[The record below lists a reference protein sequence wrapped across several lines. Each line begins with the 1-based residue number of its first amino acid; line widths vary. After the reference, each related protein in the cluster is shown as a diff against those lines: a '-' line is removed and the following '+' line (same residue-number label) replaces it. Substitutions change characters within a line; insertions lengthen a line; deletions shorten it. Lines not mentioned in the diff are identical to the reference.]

1 MDYKKSLKFLCFLT
15 FIRINSQPYFKMIAE
30 NLAILRQKIDETCK
44 RSGRNPD
51 EVKLIAVSKYFGIA
65 SIVDAK
71 NCGLTDFGE
80 NRAQELT
87 LKFEKLRNDVTWHF
101 IGTLQTNK
109 VKYVVNSSELIHS
122 VDSLELVEEI
132 NKRAEKIGKIQKI
145 LFEVKTSEE
154 ETKSGLET
162 ETEVL
167 NLVKRCSELKNLEL
181 KGLMTMAPLTDDTNI
196 IRKSF
201 RDLRNLKDRINNK
214 GYNLTELSM
223 GMTSD
228 FEIAIEEG
236 ATMIR
241 VGSAIFGDRDYSKDW
256 RQV

>member
-1 MDYKKSLKFLCFLT
+1 
-15 FIRINSQPYFKMIAE
+15 MIAE
-30 NLAILRQKIDETCK
+30 NLAQLRAKIEETCK
-44 RSGRNPD
+44 RAGRNPVD
-51 EVKLIAVSKYFGIA
+51 VTLIAVSKYFGVD
-65 SIVDAK
+65 SIIEAK

-87 LKFEKLRNDVTWHF
+87 LKYEKLGDSVVWHM
-101 IGTLQTNK
+101 IGTLQKNK
-109 VKYVVNSSELIHS
+109 VKYAVNAAELIHS

-132 NKRAEKIGKIQKI
+132 NARAEKLGKIQNI
-145 LFEVKTSEE
+145 LLEVKTSEE

-162 ETEVL
+162 ENEIL
-167 NLVKRCSELKNLEL
+167 SLVKRCSELKNIQL
-181 KGLMTMAPLTDDTNI
+181 KGFMTMAPLTEDANI

-201 RDLRNLKDRINNK
+201 RDLRNLKDQINNK

-241 VGSAIFGDRDYSKDW
+241 IGSAIFGDRDYSKDW

>member
-1 MDYKKSLKFLCFLT
+1 
-15 FIRINSQPYFKMIAE
+15 MIAE
-30 NLAILRQKIDETCK
+30 NLAVLRQKIEETCN
-44 RSGRNPD
+44 RSRRNTD
-51 EVKLIAVSKYFGIA
+51 EVKLIAVSKYFG
-65 SIVDAK
+65 VDAILEAK

-87 LKFEKLRNDVTWHF
+87 LKFEKLGNDVTWHF

-109 VKYVVNSSELIHS
+109 VKYAVNAAELIHS

-145 LFEVKTSEE
+145 LLEVKTSEE

-162 ETEVL
+162 ENEIFS
-167 NLVKRCSELKNLEL
+167 LVKRCSELKNLDL
-181 KGLMTMAPLTDDTNI
+181 KGLMTMAPLTDDSNI

-241 VGSAIFGDRDYSKDW
+241 IGSAIFGDRDYSKDW

>member
-1 MDYKKSLKFLCFLT
+1 
-15 FIRINSQPYFKMIAE
+15 MIAE
-30 NLAILRQKIDETCK
+30 NLAILRQKIDESCK
-44 RSGRNPD
+44 NAGRNPAK
-51 EVKLIAVSKYFGIA
+51 VKLIAVSKYFSVVA
-65 SIVDAK
+65 IVEAK

-87 LKFEKLRNDVTWHF
+87 LKFEKLGNDVTWHF

-109 VKYVVNSSELIHS
+109 VKYVVNSAELIHS

-132 NKRAEKIGKIQKI
+132 NKRAEKIGKTQKI
-145 LFEVKTSEE
+145 LLEVKTSEE

-162 ETEVL
+162 ENEIL
-167 NLVKRCSELKNLEL
+167 SLVKRCSELKNIEL
-181 KGLMTMAPLTDDTNI
+181 KGLMTMAPLTEDANI

-201 RDLRNLKDRINNK
+201 RDLRNLKDQINNK

-236 ATMIR
+236 STMIR
-241 VGSAIFGDRDYSKDW
+241 IGSAIFGDRDYSKDW

>member
-1 MDYKKSLKFLCFLT
+1 
-15 FIRINSQPYFKMIAE
+15 MIAE
-30 NLAILRQKIDETCK
+30 NIAVLRQKIEETCK
-44 RSGRNPD
+44 RSGRNPAG
-51 EVKLIAVSKYFGIA
+51 VKLIAVSKYFG
-65 SIVDAK
+65 VDKIIEAK

-87 LKFEKLRNDVTWHF
+87 LKFEKLGDGVVWHF
-101 IGTLQTNK
+101 IGTLQKNK
-109 VKYVVNSSELIHS
+109 VKYAVKAAELIHS

-132 NKRAEKIGKIQKI
+132 NNRAEKLGKVQNI
-145 LFEVKTSEE
+145 LLEVKTSEE

-162 ETEVL
+162 EIEIL
-167 NLVKRCSELKNLEL
+167 NLVGKCSQLKNIHL
-181 KGLMTMAPLTDDTNI
+181 KGFMTMAPLTDDTKI

-201 RDLRNLKDRINNK
+201 ADLRNLKVKINNK

-256 RQV
+256 RQI

>member
-1 MDYKKSLKFLCFLT
+1 
-15 FIRINSQPYFKMIAE
+15 MIAE
-30 NLAILRQKIDETCK
+30 NLAVLRQKIEETCRK
-44 RSGRNPD
+44 SGRNPA
-51 EVKLIAVSKYFGIA
+51 EIKLIAVSKYFG
-65 SIVDAK
+65 VDAINEAK

-87 LKFEKLRNDVTWHF
+87 LKYEKLGNDVAWHF

-109 VKYVVNSSELIHS
+109 VRYVVNSAGLIHS
-122 VDSLELVEEI
+122 VDSPELVEEI

-145 LFEVKTSEE
+145 LLEVKTSGE

-162 ETEVL
+162 ETEIL
-167 NLVKRCSELKNLEL
+167 SLVKRCSELLNIEL
-181 KGLMTMAPLTDDTNI
+181 KGFMTMAPLTDDTNI

-214 GYNLTELSM
+214 GFNLTELSM

-241 VGSAIFGDRDYSKDW
+241 IGSAIFGDRDYSKDW

>member
-1 MDYKKSLKFLCFLT
+1 
-15 FIRINSQPYFKMIAE
+15 MIAK
-30 NLAILRQKIDETCK
+30 NLAVLRQKIEETCT
-44 RSGRNPD
+44 RSGRNPA
-51 EVKLIAVSKYFGIA
+51 EVKLIAVSKYFG
-65 SIVDAK
+65 VDAIIEAK

-87 LKFEKLRNDVTWHF
+87 LKFEKLGDSVVWHM
-101 IGTLQTNK
+101 IGTLQKNK
-109 VKYVVNSSELIHS
+109 VKYVVNSAELIHS
-122 VDSLELVEEI
+122 VDSVDLVEEI
-132 NKRAEKIGKIQKI
+132 NKRAEKISKVQKI
-145 LFEVKTSEE
+145 LLEVKTSEE

-162 ETEVL
+162 EIEIL
-167 NLVKRCSELKNLEL
+167 SLVKRCSELKNIEL
-181 KGLMTMAPLTDDTNI
+181 KGLMTMAPLTEDANI

-201 RDLRNLKDRINNK
+201 RDLRNLKDQINNK

-241 VGSAIFGDRDYSKDW
+241 IGSAIFGDRDYSKDW

>member
-1 MDYKKSLKFLCFLT
+1 
-15 FIRINSQPYFKMIAE
+15 MIAE
-30 NLAILRQKIDETCK
+30 NLAILRQKIDETCRK
-44 RSGRNPD
+44 SGRNP
-51 EVKLIAVSKYFGIA
+51 EEIKLIAVSKYFGVD
-65 SIVDAK
+65 SIIEAK

-87 LKFEKLRNDVTWHF
+87 LKFEKLGNDVTWHF

-109 VKYVVNSSELIHS
+109 VKYVVNSAELIHS

-132 NKRAEKIGKIQKI
+132 NKRAEKIEKIQKI
-145 LFEVKTSEE
+145 LLEVKTSEE

-162 ETEVL
+162 ETEIL
-167 NLVKRCSELKNLEL
+167 NLVKRCSELKSLEL

-214 GYNLTELSM
+214 GFNLTELSM

>member
-1 MDYKKSLKFLCFLT
+1 
-15 FIRINSQPYFKMIAE
+15 MIAE
-30 NLAILRQKIDETCK
+30 NLAILRQKIEETCK

-51 EVKLIAVSKYFGIA
+51 EVKLIAVSKYFGLD
-65 SIVDAK
+65 SIIEAK

-87 LKFEKLRNDVTWHF
+87 LKFEKLGDSVVWHM
-101 IGTLQTNK
+101 IGTLQKNK
-109 VKYVVNSSELIHS
+109 VKYAVNAAELIHS

-132 NKRAEKIGKIQKI
+132 NARAEKLGKVQNI
-145 LFEVKTSEE
+145 LLEVKTSEE

-162 ETEVL
+162 EIEIL
-167 NLVKRCSELKNLEL
+167 SLVKRCSELNNI
-181 KGLMTMAPLTDDTNI
+181 GLMGFMTMAPLTEDTDI

-201 RDLRNLKDRINNK
+201 RDLRNLKDQINNK

-228 FEIAIEEG
+228 FEFAIEEG

-241 VGSAIFGDRDYSKDW
+241 IGSAIFGDRDYSKDW

>member
-1 MDYKKSLKFLCFLT
+1 
-15 FIRINSQPYFKMIAE
+15 MIAE
-30 NLAILRQKIDETCK
+30 NLAHLRAKIEETCK
-44 RSGRNPD
+44 RSGRKPD
-51 EVKLIAVSKYFGIA
+51 EVKLIAVSKYFGVD
-65 SIVDAK
+65 SIIEAK

-87 LKFEKLRNDVTWHF
+87 LKYEKLGNDVTWHF
-101 IGTLQTNK
+101 IGTLQKNK
-109 VKYVVNSSELIHS
+109 VKYAVNAAELIHS
-122 VDSLELVEEI
+122 VDSIELVEEI
-132 NKRAEKIGKIQKI
+132 NARAEKLGKVQKI
-145 LFEVKTSEE
+145 LLEVKTSEE
-154 ETKSGLET
+154 GTKSGLET
-162 ETEVL
+162 ENEIL
-167 NLVKRCSELKNLEL
+167 SIVKRCSELKNIEL
-181 KGLMTMAPLTDDTNI
+181 KGLMTMATLTEDANI

-201 RDLRNLKDRINNK
+201 RDLRNLKDKINNK

-241 VGSAIFGDRDYSKDW
+241 IGSAIFGDRDYSKDW

>member
-1 MDYKKSLKFLCFLT
+1 
-15 FIRINSQPYFKMIAE
+15 MIAE
-30 NLAILRQKIDETCK
+30 NLAVLRQKIVETCRK
-44 RSGRNPD
+44 SGRNPE
-51 EVKLIAVSKYFGIA
+51 EVKLIAVSKYFGIDA
-65 SIVDAK
+65 IIEAK

-87 LKFEKLRNDVTWHF
+87 LKFEKLGNDVTWHF
-101 IGTLQTNK
+101 IGTLQKNK
-109 VKYVVNSSELIHS
+109 VKYAVNAAELIHS

-145 LFEVKTSEE
+145 LLEVKTSEE

-162 ETEVL
+162 ETEIL
-167 NLVKRCSELKNLEL
+167 NLVSRCSELKNLGL

-214 GYNLTELSM
+214 GFNLTELSM

-236 ATMIR
+236 ATMLRI
-241 VGSAIFGDRDYSKDW
+241 GSAIFGDRDYSKDW

>member
-1 MDYKKSLKFLCFLT
+1 
-15 FIRINSQPYFKMIAE
+15 MIVQNIA
-30 NLAILRQKIDETCK
+30 NLRQKIEEVCK

-51 EVKLIAVSKYFGIA
+51 EVKLIAVSKYFG
-65 SIVDAK
+65 VDAIIEAK

-87 LKFEKLRNDVTWHF
+87 LKYEKLGDSVVWHM
-101 IGTLQTNK
+101 IGTLQKNK
-109 VKYVVNSSELIHS
+109 VKYAVKAAELIHS
-122 VDSLELVEEI
+122 VDSIELVEEI
-132 NKRAEKIGKIQKI
+132 NSRASKFGKIQKI
-145 LFEVKTSEE
+145 LLEVKTSEE
-154 ETKSGLET
+154 ETKLGLET
-162 ETEVL
+162 ENEIL
-167 NLVKRCSELKNLEL
+167 SLVKRCLELKNIDL
-181 KGLMTMAPLTDDTNI
+181 KGLMTMAPLTEDANI

-201 RDLRNLKDRINNK
+201 RDLRNLKDQINNK

-241 VGSAIFGDRDYSKDW
+241 IGSAIFGDRDYSKDW

>member
-1 MDYKKSLKFLCFLT
+1 
-15 FIRINSQPYFKMIAE
+15 MIAE
-30 NLAILRQKIDETCK
+30 NLAQLRAKIKETCK
-44 RSGRNPD
+44 RSGRNAV
-51 EVKLIAVSKYFGIA
+51 EVKIIAVSKYFG
-65 SIVDAK
+65 VDAITEAK

-87 LKFEKLRNDVTWHF
+87 LKYENLGNSVTWHF
-101 IGTLQTNK
+101 IGTLQKNK
-109 VKYVVNSSELIHS
+109 VKYAVNAAELVHS

-132 NKRAEKIGKIQKI
+132 NNRAEKLGKVQKI
-145 LFEVKTSEE
+145 LLEVKTSEE

-162 ETEVL
+162 ENEIL
-167 NLVKRCSELKNLEL
+167 SLVKRCSELKNIDL
-181 KGLMTMAPLTDDTNI
+181 KGLMTMAPLTEDANI

-201 RDLRNLKDRINNK
+201 RDLRNLKDQINNK

-241 VGSAIFGDRDYSKDW
+241 IGSAIFGDRDYSKDW

>member
-1 MDYKKSLKFLCFLT
+1 
-15 FIRINSQPYFKMIAE
+15 MIAE
-30 NLAILRQKIDETCK
+30 NLAHLRAKIEEKCT
-44 RSGRNPD
+44 RAGRNPN
-51 EVKLIAVSKYFGIA
+51 EVKLIAVSKYFGVD
-65 SIVDAK
+65 SIIEAK

-87 LKFEKLRNDVTWHF
+87 LKYEKLGDSVVWHM
-101 IGTLQTNK
+101 IGTLQKNK
-109 VKYVVNSSELIHS
+109 VKYAVNAADLIHS

-132 NKRAEKIGKIQKI
+132 NNRAEKLDKVQKI
-145 LFEVKTSEE
+145 LLEVKTSEE

-162 ETEVL
+162 EIEIL
-167 NLVKRCSELKNLEL
+167 SLVKRCSELKNIGL
-181 KGLMTMAPLTDDTNI
+181 KGFMTMAPLTEDANI

-201 RDLRNLKDRINNK
+201 RDLRNLKDQINNK

-236 ATMIR
+236 ATLIR
-241 VGSAIFGDRDYSKDW
+241 IGSAIFGDRDYSKDW

>member
-1 MDYKKSLKFLCFLT
+1 
-15 FIRINSQPYFKMIAE
+15 MIAE
-30 NLAILRQKIDETCK
+30 NLAILRQKIDETCRK
-44 RSGRNPD
+44 SGRNPE
-51 EVKLIAVSKYFGIA
+51 EVKLIAVSKYFGVD
-65 SIVDAK
+65 SIIEAK
-71 NCGLTDFGE
+71 KCGLTDFGE

-87 LKFEKLRNDVTWHF
+87 LKFEKLGNEATWHM
-101 IGTLQTNK
+101 IGTLQKNK
-109 VKYVVNSSELIHS
+109 VKYVVNAAELIQS

-132 NKRAEKIGKIQKI
+132 NKRSEKIGKIQKI
-145 LFEVKTSEE
+145 LLEVKTSEE

-162 ETEVL
+162 ENEIL
-167 NLVKRCSELKNLEL
+167 SLVKSCSELKNIEL
-181 KGLMTMAPLTDDTNI
+181 KGFMTMAPLTEDANI

-241 VGSAIFGDRDYSKDW
+241 IGSAIFGDRDYSKDW

>member
-1 MDYKKSLKFLCFLT
+1 
-15 FIRINSQPYFKMIAE
+15 MIAE
-30 NLAILRQKIDETCK
+30 NLAVLRQKIEETCK
-44 RSGRNPD
+44 RSGRNPV
-51 EVKLIAVSKYFGIA
+51 EVKLIAVSKYFG
-65 SIVDAK
+65 VDAIIEAK
-71 NCGLTDFGE
+71 NCGLIDFGE

-87 LKFEKLRNDVTWHF
+87 LKFEKLGDSVVWHM
-101 IGTLQTNK
+101 IGTLQKNK
-109 VKYVVNSSELIHS
+109 VKYAVNAAELIHS
-122 VDSLELVEEI
+122 VDSVELVEEI
-132 NKRAEKIGKIQKI
+132 NKRAEKINKVQKI
-145 LFEVKTSEE
+145 LLEVKTSEE

-162 ETEVL
+162 ENEIL
-167 NLVKRCSELKNLEL
+167 RLVKRCLELKNIEL
-181 KGLMTMAPLTDDTNI
+181 KGLMTMAPLTEDANI

-201 RDLRNLKDRINNK
+201 RDLRNLKDQINNK

-241 VGSAIFGDRDYSKDW
+241 IGSAIFGDRDYSKDW

>member
-1 MDYKKSLKFLCFLT
+1 
-15 FIRINSQPYFKMIAE
+15 MIAE
-30 NLAILRQKIDETCK
+30 NLAVLRQKIEETCN
-44 RSGRNPD
+44 RSQRNTD
-51 EVKLIAVSKYFGIA
+51 EVKLIAVSKYFGVD
-65 SIVDAK
+65 SIVEAK

-87 LKFEKLRNDVTWHF
+87 LKFEKIGDSVVWHM
-101 IGTLQTNK
+101 IGTLQKNK
-109 VKYVVNSSELIHS
+109 VKYAVNAAELIHS

-145 LFEVKTSEE
+145 LLEVKTSEE

-162 ETEVL
+162 ENEIL
-167 NLVKRCSELKNLEL
+167 SLVKRCSELKNLDL
-181 KGLMTMAPLTDDTNI
+181 KGFMTMAPLTDDTNI

-241 VGSAIFGDRDYSKDW
+241 IGSAIFGDRDYSKDW

>member
-1 MDYKKSLKFLCFLT
+1 
-15 FIRINSQPYFKMIAE
+15 MIAE
-30 NLAILRQKIDETCK
+30 NLAILRQKIKETCK
-44 RSGRNPD
+44 RSRRNPD
-51 EVKLIAVSKYFGIA
+51 EVKLIAVSKYFG
-65 SIVDAK
+65 VDAIIEAK

-87 LKFEKLRNDVTWHF
+87 LKFEKLSDSVVWHM
-101 IGTLQTNK
+101 IGILQKNK
-109 VKYVVNSSELIHS
+109 VKYAVNAAELIHS
-122 VDSLELVEEI
+122 VDSIELVEEI
-132 NKRAEKIGKIQKI
+132 NKRAEKIGKVQKI
-145 LFEVKTSEE
+145 LLEVKTSEE
-154 ETKSGLET
+154 ETKSGLES
-162 ETEVL
+162 ENEIL
-167 NLVKRCSELKNLEL
+167 SLVKRCSELKSIEL
-181 KGLMTMAPLTDDTNI
+181 KGFMTMAPLTEDANI

-201 RDLRNLKDRINNK
+201 RDLRNLKDQINNK

-241 VGSAIFGDRDYSKDW
+241 IGSAIFGDRDYSRDW

>member
-1 MDYKKSLKFLCFLT
+1 
-15 FIRINSQPYFKMIAE
+15 MIAE
-30 NLAILRQKIDETCK
+30 NLAVLRQKIEETCR
-44 RSGRNPD
+44 RSGRNP
-51 EVKLIAVSKYFGIA
+51 EGVKLIAVSKYFG
-65 SIVDAK
+65 VDAITEAK
-71 NCGLTDFGE
+71 NCGITDFGE

-87 LKFEKLRNDVTWHF
+87 LKYEKLGDSIVWHM
-101 IGTLQTNK
+101 IGTLQKNK
-109 VKYVVNSSELIHS
+109 VKYAVNSAKLIHS
-122 VDSLELVEEI
+122 VDSIELVEEI

-145 LFEVKTSEE
+145 LLEVKTSEE

-162 ETEVL
+162 ENEIL
-167 NLVKRCSELKNLEL
+167 SLVKRCSELDNIEH
-181 KGLMTMAPLTDDTNI
+181 KGLMTMAPLTEDANI

-241 VGSAIFGDRDYSKDW
+241 IGSAIFGDRDYSKDW

>member
-1 MDYKKSLKFLCFLT
+1 
-15 FIRINSQPYFKMIAE
+15 MIAK
-30 NLAILRQKIDETCK
+30 NIAILRQKIEETCK
-44 RSGRNPD
+44 RSGRKPD
-51 EVKLIAVSKYFGIA
+51 EVKLIAVSKYFGVDA
-65 SIVDAK
+65 IVEAK

-87 LKFEKLRNDVTWHF
+87 LKYDKLGNTVTWHM
-101 IGTLQTNK
+101 IGTLQKNK
-109 VKYVVNSSELIHS
+109 VKYAVNAAELIHS
-122 VDSLELVEEI
+122 VDLLELVEEI
-132 NKRAEKIGKIQKI
+132 NKRAEKIGKVQKI
-145 LFEVKTSEE
+145 LLEVKTSEE

-162 ETEVL
+162 KNEIL
-167 NLVKRCSELKNLEL
+167 SLVKRCSELKNIEL
-181 KGLMTMAPLTDDTNI
+181 KGLMTMAPLTEDDDI

-201 RDLRNLKDRINNK
+201 RDLRNLKDQINNK
-214 GYNLTELSM
+214 GYILTELSM

-241 VGSAIFGDRDYSKDW
+241 IGSAIFGDRDYSKDW

>member
-1 MDYKKSLKFLCFLT
+1 
-15 FIRINSQPYFKMIAE
+15 MIAE
-30 NLAILRQKIDETCK
+30 NLAVLRQKIEETCN
-44 RSGRNPD
+44 RSRRNTD
-51 EVKLIAVSKYFGIA
+51 EVKLIAVSKYFGVD
-65 SIVDAK
+65 SIVEAK

-87 LKFEKLRNDVTWHF
+87 LKFEKLGDSVVWHM
-101 IGTLQTNK
+101 IGKLQKNK
-109 VKYVVNSSELIHS
+109 VKYAVNAAELIHS

-145 LFEVKTSEE
+145 LLEVKTSEE

-162 ETEVL
+162 ENEIL
-167 NLVKRCSELKNLEL
+167 SLVKRCSELKNLDL
-181 KGLMTMAPLTDDTNI
+181 KGLMTMAPLTEDSNI

-201 RDLRNLKDRINNK
+201 RDLRNLKDQINNK

-241 VGSAIFGDRDYSKDW
+241 IGSAIFGDRDYSKDW

>member
-1 MDYKKSLKFLCFLT
+1 
-15 FIRINSQPYFKMIAE
+15 MIAE
-30 NLAILRQKIDETCK
+30 NLAHLRAKIEETCN
-44 RSGRNPD
+44 RSDRKPD
-51 EVKLIAVSKYFGIA
+51 EVKLIAVSKYFGVD
-65 SIVDAK
+65 SIIEAK

-87 LKFEKLRNDVTWHF
+87 LKYEKLGNDVTWHF
-101 IGTLQTNK
+101 IGTLQKNK
-109 VKYVVNSSELIHS
+109 VKYAVNSAELIHS
-122 VDSLELVEEI
+122 VDSLELVQEI
-132 NKRAEKIGKIQKI
+132 NYRAEKIGKVQNI
-145 LFEVKTSEE
+145 LLEVKTSEE

-162 ETEVL
+162 ENEIL
-167 NLVKRCSELKNLEL
+167 SLVKRCSELNNVGL
-181 KGLMTMAPLTDDTNI
+181 KGFMTMAPLTEDANI

-201 RDLRNLKDRINNK
+201 RDLRNLKDQINNK

-241 VGSAIFGDRDYSKDW
+241 IGSAIFGDRDYSKDW

>member
-1 MDYKKSLKFLCFLT
+1 
-15 FIRINSQPYFKMIAE
+15 MIAE
-30 NLAILRQKIDETCK
+30 NLAVLRQKIEETCN
-44 RSGRNPD
+44 RSQRNTD
-51 EVKLIAVSKYFGIA
+51 EVKLIAVSKYFGVD
-65 SIVDAK
+65 SIVEAK

-87 LKFEKLRNDVTWHF
+87 LKFEKIGDSVVWHM
-101 IGTLQTNK
+101 IGTLQKNK
-109 VKYVVNSSELIHS
+109 VKYAVNAAELIHS

-145 LFEVKTSEE
+145 LLEVKTSEE

-162 ETEVL
+162 ENEIL
-167 NLVKRCSELKNLEL
+167 SLVKRCSELKNLDL
-181 KGLMTMAPLTDDTNI
+181 KGFMTMAPLTDDTNI

-241 VGSAIFGDRDYSKDW
+241 IDSAIFGDRDYSKDW

>member
-1 MDYKKSLKFLCFLT
+1 
-15 FIRINSQPYFKMIAE
+15 MIAE
-30 NLAILRQKIDETCK
+30 NLAHLRAKIEEKCN
-44 RSGRNPD
+44 RAGRNPN
-51 EVKLIAVSKYFGIA
+51 EVKLIAVSKYFGVD
-65 SIVDAK
+65 SIIEAK

-87 LKFEKLRNDVTWHF
+87 LKYEKLGDSVVWHM
-101 IGTLQTNK
+101 IGTLQKNK
-109 VKYVVNSSELIHS
+109 VKYAVNAADLIHS

-132 NKRAEKIGKIQKI
+132 NNRAEKLDKVQKI
-145 LFEVKTSEE
+145 LLEVKTSEE

-162 ETEVL
+162 EIEIL
-167 NLVKRCSELKNLEL
+167 SLVKRCSELKNIGL
-181 KGLMTMAPLTDDTNI
+181 KGFMTMAPLTEDANI

-201 RDLRNLKDRINNK
+201 RDLRNLKDQINNK

-236 ATMIR
+236 ATLIR
-241 VGSAIFGDRDYSKDW
+241 IGSAIFGDRDYSKDW